1 MTVIESA
8 GLDTLPLSADEL
20 QFRWELAV
28 HERLAP
34 MEIRLPRNEDH
45 PTAGSFRSQAI
56 GDLLVT
62 DWTCPPMVGM
72 RTRSDVENTA
82 IDGLCVLLGAAGTET
97 FVFDQ
102 TTEVL
107 RPGTV
112 VIMSSRVPA
121 RFVLEGRLRKRTLLL
136 PRASLKIHGAPERF
150 PDTVV
155 LDNSRP
161 LVRLFTDFL
170 QAACTDLPR
179 MTAADV
185 GSTRS
190 AILALVAGAVRTG
203 AASVNES
210 DLLPALRSQICTWI
224 DRNLQRGPI
233 RVEEIAAAHNV
244 SVRTVHRAFEM
255 VEETVGSI
263 LRVRRLAAAYNDLVN
278 TDVPISAI
286 AHRWGYYDASHFG
299 REFRRVHGAPPRD
312 YREAHGVAG
321 RH

>member
-20 QFRWELAV
+20 QFQWEVAA

-34 MEIRLPRNEDH
+34 MEIRFPRDEDH
-45 PTAGSFRSQAI
+45 PIAGSFRSQTI
-56 GDLLVT
+56 GDLLIT
-62 DWTCPPMVGM
+62 DWACPPAVGV
-72 RTRSDVENTA
+72 RKRSDVENTEMDA
-82 IDGLCVLLGAAGTET
+82 LCVILGAAGTET
-97 FVFDQ
+97 FVFDH

-112 VIMSSRVPA
+112 MIISSRVPA
-121 RFVLEGRLRKRTLLL
+121 RFVLDGSLRKRTLVV
-136 PRASLKIHGAPERF
+136 PRAALKIHGAPERF

-179 MTAADV
+179 MTAAEV

-190 AILALVAGAVRTG
+190 AILALVAGVVRAG
-203 AASVNES
+203 AADANES

-224 DRNLQRGPI
+224 DRNLQRGPV

-263 LRVRRLAAAYNDLVN
+263 LRARRLAAAHNDLVN
-278 TDVPISAI
+278 TGLPISAI

-299 REFRRVHGAPPRD
+299 REFRRVHGTPPRD

-321 RH
+321 RN